1 MERETGTVRAM
12 WKETANI
19 IFNAVV
25 VLVLAAALYA
35 SFGWPRETALFPQT
49 VGTLI
54 LVLACISLGREIYAA
69 RKRSPGERTDTP
81 APDEEGTEDLDFFVK
96 SVAMFAWLLG
106 FGAGIWVLGFYGA
119 AFFFLLLYIRL
130 RAEITVL
137 GSLMWAAGTV
147 ATIVLLFDVLLGV
160 DLYRGLAWTLVMDLV
175 G

>member
-1 MERETGTVRAM
+1 MEGKAGTVRAM

-35 SFGWPRETALFPQT
+35 SLGWPRETALFPQT
-49 VGTLI
+49 VGTLV
-54 LVLACISLGREIYAA
+54 LVLACVSLGREIYAA
-69 RKRSPGERTDTP
+69 RKRAPGERPEAP

-96 SVAMFAWLLG
+96 SVAMFAWLVG
-106 FGAGIWVLGFYGA
+106 FGVGIWVLGFYGA
-119 AFFFLLLYIRL
+119 AFVFLSLYIRF
-130 RAEITVL
+130 RAGITVP

-160 DLYRGLAWTLVMDLV
+160 DLYRGLAWALVMDLV